1 MLAVNYST
9 IRNSFKDYCDKAT
22 NGEEVIVTRKEE
34 KNVVIISLEKY
45 NQMLKEINNVKFL
58 MKLQQSFDDI
68 AKGKVVIKTLD
79 ELNK

>member
-9 IRNSFKDYCDKAT
+9 IRNSFKDYCDKAI

-45 NQMLKEINNVKFL
+45 NQMLKEINNVKIVDTPG
-58 MKLQQSFDDI
+58 FDT
-68 AKGKVVIKTLD
+68 KNVLH
-79 ELNK
+79 NKSINL

>member
-9 IRNSFKDYCDKAT
+9 IRNSFKDYCDRAT

-45 NQMLKEINNVKFL
+45 NQMIKEINKYIICIWMINNIIFFE
-58 MKLQQSFDDI
+58 QYC
-68 AKGKVVIKTLD
+68 
-79 ELNK
+79 